1 MTEASREAGDS
12 EIHDETVATPAPGA
26 DASTDREAESTTTA
40 SEAESHHQATAGDG
54 AESVGDSAVTGDRED
69 DDGDDNGDGDDE
81 EEEEDEDEDEDD
93 DDDEPKLKYARLTPH
108 LGAVY
113 RNGDATSSFLVA
125 GDKMVR
131 PVCSISFGGCST
143 DLYALTRSSGHIMAT
158 S

>member
-1 MTEASREAGDS
+1 MTEASREAGDG

-54 AESVGDSAVTGDRED
+54 AESVGDSEVTGDRED